1 MKMNMGWLALSAVAV
16 LGLLSVPVLAQP
28 YLTPGPGHMGGPQQ
42 PAGQPISITQAETIA
57 RQVLDRSG
65 FAGLVPGHIMEF
77 SNHFYV
83 AVMYK
88 VGGQGALELLIDRY
102 TGGVHPE
109 PQSMMWNTQFGHMA
123 GWTGLTSGTMGRGMV
138 IPGGAGSMMGPGGGS
153 IMMGPGGPGGSTMGP
168 GGATM
173 MSGGMGPGMMGQ
185 ISAPSVSPSVTPA
198 QAKSLTQKF
207 LDARLPGAK
216 AEDDVTTFP
225 GYYTLDFARDGKIVG
240 MLSVNAYTGQI
251 WYHAWH
257 GTFVQEKDVH

>member
-1 MKMNMGWLALSAVAV
+1 MKMNMRWVTLSVVAV

-28 YLTPGPGHMGGPQQ
+28 SLIPGPGHMGSAQQ
-42 PAGQPISITQAETIA
+42 PAGQTISITQAETIA
-57 RQVLDRSG
+57 RQALDRAG
-65 FAGLVPGHIMEF
+65 YAGLVPGHIMEF

-83 AVMYK
+83 AVKYK

-109 PQSMMWNTQFGHMA
+109 PQTMMWNTQFGHMA
-123 GWTGLTSGTMGRGMV
+123 GWSGPTRGTMGPSMMN
-138 IPGGAGSMMGPGGGS
+138 PGGAGSAMGPGGGS
-153 IMMGPGGPGGSTMGP
+153 MMMGPGGPGGSRMGA

-173 MSGGMGPGMMGQ
+173 MGGGMGPGMMGQ
-185 ISAPSVSPSVTPA
+185 ISAPSASPSVTPA

-207 LDARLPGAK
+207 LDARLPGAQ

-240 MLSVNAYTGQI
+240 MLSVNEYTGQI

-257 GTFVQEKDVH
+257 GTFVQEKDLH

>member
-1 MKMNMGWLALSAVAV
+1 MKMNMRWVTLSVVAV

-28 YLTPGPGHMGGPQQ
+28 SLIPGPRHMGSAQQ

-57 RQVLDRSG
+57 RQALDRAG
-65 FAGLVPGHIMEF
+65 YAGLVPGHIMEF

-83 AVMYK
+83 AVKYK

-102 TGGVHPE
+102 TGAVHPE
-109 PQSMMWNTQFGHMA
+109 PQSMMWNTQFGYMA
-123 GWTGLTSGTMGRGMV
+123 GRGDLTHGMMGSAMMN
-138 IPGGAGSMMGPGGGS
+138 PGAGSMWGPGSASTMMGPGGSGGG
-153 IMMGPGGPGGSTMGP
+153 MMGPGGSTMMGGGVGP
-168 GGATM
+168 GT
-173 MSGGMGPGMMGQ
+173 MGQ
-185 ISAPSVSPSVTPA
+185 ISAPTASPSVTPA

-207 LDARLPGAK
+207 LDSRLPGAK
-216 AEDDVTTFP
+216 AEADVTVFP

-257 GTFVQEKDVH
+257 GTFVQEKDLH

>member
-57 RQVLDRSG
+57 RQALDRAG
-65 FAGLVPGHIMEF
+65 YAGLVPGHIMEF

-109 PQSMMWNTQFGHMA
+109 PQTMMWNTQFGHMA

-138 IPGGAGSMMGPGGGS
+138 IPGGA
-153 IMMGPGGPGGSTMGP
+153 
-168 GGATM
+168 
-173 MSGGMGPGMMGQ
+173 
-185 ISAPSVSPSVTPA
+185 
-198 QAKSLTQKF
+198 
-207 LDARLPGAK
+207 
-216 AEDDVTTFP
+216 
-225 GYYTLDFARDGKIVG
+225 
-240 MLSVNAYTGQI
+240 
-251 WYHAWH
+251 
-257 GTFVQEKDVH
+257 